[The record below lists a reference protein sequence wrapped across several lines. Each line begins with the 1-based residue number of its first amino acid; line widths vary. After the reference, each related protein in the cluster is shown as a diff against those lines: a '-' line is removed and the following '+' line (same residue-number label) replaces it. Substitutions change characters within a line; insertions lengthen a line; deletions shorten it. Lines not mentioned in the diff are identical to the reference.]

1 MSTETQHPPVPAGDF
16 LLYRDGRYASY
27 GPRVER
33 DGVVGPPDS
42 GQEAQFWGVYAR
54 TKDGKRWEWYA
65 DVPTLRTARVT
76 AEAAL
81 FAVLQ

>member
-1 MSTETQHPPVPAGDF
+1 MNIKTQKPPVPAGDY
-16 LLYRDGRYASY
+16 LLYHGGHYASY

-33 DGVVGPPDS
+33 GGIVGPPDG
-42 GQEAQFWGVYAR
+42 GQEAQFWGVYTR
-54 TKDGKRWEWYA
+54 SKDGERWVWYA
-65 DVPTLRTARVT
+65 DVPTRAQAHFA